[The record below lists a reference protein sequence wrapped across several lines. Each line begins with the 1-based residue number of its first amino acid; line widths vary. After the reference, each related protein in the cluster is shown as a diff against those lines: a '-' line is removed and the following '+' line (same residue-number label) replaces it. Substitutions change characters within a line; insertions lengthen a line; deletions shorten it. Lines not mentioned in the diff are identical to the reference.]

1 MGRIISLIIVGL
13 VLMFAEIMIIPGVG
27 FAGILGVA
35 AMGGSCYYAFHEYG
49 TTAGYITLA
58 SIVLLMI
65 ILIVWSLRSKT
76 WKKMALDTNITSKAV
91 VPETEVKVGDKGVSV
106 TRLAPM
112 GNARFGT
119 DVLEVTALEGMIANG
134 KDIEVAMLDGQ
145 KIYVKESK

>member
-1 MGRIISLIIVGL
+1 MGLIISLIIVGL

-27 FAGILGVA
+27 IAGILGVA

-112 GNARFGT
+112 GKARFGT

-134 KDIEVAMLDGQ
+134 KDLEVAMLDGQ